1 MESHFNSLPNDKIL
15 DLTSLKAY
23 ADEKINVTQIFSF
36 VFDREKDKM
45 LVSSILSFLAPLAIG
60 QRAYVMVRCPSCIL
74 PSVRPSVRVLTF
86 SLNIFF
92 AETTYRILMKFHRN
106 VPTMVLFRIS

>member
-1 MESHFNSLPNDKIL
+1 MYGDDCIE
-15 DLTSLKAY
+15 LKQRHRLFGKDVY
-23 ADEKINVTQIFSF
+23 YDISTGNVKLFLF
-36 VFDREKDKM
+36 F
-45 LVSSILSFLAPLAIG
+45 VSSTGHKPASLCHGPL
-60 QRAYVMVRCPSCIL
+60 
-74 PSVRPSVRVLTF
+74 SVRVLTF

>member
-1 MESHFNSLPNDKIL
+1 MFKFLGFKVFEDNNLEQTL
-15 DLTSLKAY
+15 YETLC
-23 ADEKINVTQIFSF
+23 SF
-36 VFDREKDKM
+36 H
-45 LVSSILSFLAPLAIG
+45 SLAPLAVG
-60 QRAYVMVRCPSCIL
+60 QRAYVMARCPSC
-74 PSVRPSVRVLTF
+74 VRPSVRASVRALTF